1 MIIMMDYVMIIIR
14 GICTVVFGDGIG
26 VWLTFFM
33 EKHGHF
39 DETMMITLGGAQF
52 LKFVEF

>member
-39 DETMMITLGGAQF
+39 DETMTITLGGAQF
-52 LKFVEF
+52 LWSSEI